1 MICEDKKTN
10 DNTCSYRFRDFAG
23 NNLLPMI
30 LFASV
35 FHSCMIEFSIPDY
48 NEKIMKNIFKH

>member
-10 DNTCSYRFRDFAG
+10 YNICSYRFRDFAG

-30 LFASV
+30 LSASASN
-35 FHSCMIEFSIPDY
+35 SCMIEFSIPDTT
-48 NEKIMKNIFKH
+48 F